1 MIRRSDL
8 EEYLEEYDAEID
20 LIYLNIDSIKEE
32 IKTLNILIQNY
43 KPSSNETE
51 TVKIICDW
59 KKKILKNLKKKI
71 NEIYIIRDAFITALL
86 EDQYRSI

>member
-1 MIRRSDL
+1 MIRRSEL

-20 LIYLNIDSIKEE
+20 LIYLNIESIKEE